1 MELNYVISI
10 TDRDQIQELAGLF
23 QSLELNMGLI
33 MLGKG
38 TATSEQLSI
47 YGLSNTEKAI
57 VSTVAS
63 AEGTR
68 QLIRAAK
75 RKLYMDIPGNGI
87 MLTIPIKSVG
97 GGRTLAY
104 LTGNKTP
111 SGGAPDLHFEH
122 ELIIAVLNAGYSSYG
137 NHKGQLNLWNNELSA
152 TAARII
158 KKRLA
163 ALKELLV
170 IASGIYA
177 SIAGGSESMLINYA
191 LKTSNDFILQQ
202 SDKSESEWQEFYLKE
217 LHERQALDILR
228 GNTSI
233 GPHRDDLFF
242 YVSGKLLKAFGSQG
256 QQRSAALAL
265 KLAQLEYVK
274 NNTGEYPVLL
284 LDDVMSE
291 LDSERRTHLLKFIDG
306 RVQTFITVND
316 KHLIPDLNNN
326 AYFYIENGKVM
337 QG

>member
-1 MELNYVISI
+1 MELNDVISI

-122 ELIIAVLNAGYSSYG
+122 
-137 NHKGQLNLWNNELSA
+137 
-152 TAARII
+152 
-158 KKRLA
+158 
-163 ALKELLV
+163 
-170 IASGIYA
+170 
-177 SIAGGSESMLINYA
+177 
-191 LKTSNDFILQQ
+191 
-202 SDKSESEWQEFYLKE
+202 
-217 LHERQALDILR
+217 
-228 GNTSI
+228 
-233 GPHRDDLFF
+233 
-242 YVSGKLLKAFGSQG
+242 
-256 QQRSAALAL
+256 
-265 KLAQLEYVK
+265 
-274 NNTGEYPVLL
+274 
-284 LDDVMSE
+284 
-291 LDSERRTHLLKFIDG
+291 
-306 RVQTFITVND
+306 
-316 KHLIPDLNNN
+316 
-326 AYFYIENGKVM
+326 
-337 QG
+337 